1 MIQRIQS
8 VFILIYLCF
17 ISTLLFN
24 NVIEVIEGED
34 TYFLNTWSLSLDQSA
49 TGETVFFPYCFGGLA
64 QIVSLFAAIIAFFS
78 YKNRKKQ
85 LRLLY
90 ISMIFLLIEWL
101 FIAYFIV
108 KLGYLSSNNEYIK
121 FKIGILLLLFAPVF
135 LLAAKYFVKKDELIV
150 HSSNR
155 FI

>member
-17 ISTLLFN
+17 VSTLLFN
-24 NVIEVIEGED
+24 NVIEIIEGES
-34 TYFLNTWSLSLDQSA
+34 TYFLNTWSLSLDRSA
-49 TGETVFFPYCFGGLA
+49 TGETVFFPYCFGGVA
-64 QIVSLFAAIIAFFS
+64 QIISLFAATIAFFS
-78 YKNRKKQ
+78 YRNRKKQ

-90 ISMIFLLIEWL
+90 IAILFLLIEWL
-101 FIAYFIV
+101 LIAYFII
-108 KLGYLSSNNEYIK
+108 KLGYLSSTNECIK
-121 FKIGILLLLFAPVF
+121 FKTGILLLLFAPVF
-135 LLAAKYFVKKDELIV
+135 LFAAKYFVKRDELIV